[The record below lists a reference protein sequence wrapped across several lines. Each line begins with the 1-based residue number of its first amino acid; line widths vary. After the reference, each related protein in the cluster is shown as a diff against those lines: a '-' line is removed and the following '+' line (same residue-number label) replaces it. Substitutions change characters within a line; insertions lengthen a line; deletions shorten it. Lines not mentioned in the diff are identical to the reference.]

1 MSTARSVAKNTFS
14 IAFSNIAAKIIAIL
28 IAVYMARY
36 LGVEDF
42 GKYNFIITYLLLFG
56 FIAGFGLDSVVIRD
70 ISKNP
75 TEARRIMSNAV
86 VIRIL
91 TSLVAI
97 LLAIIAIRVLQYPAD
112 MIFYV
117 QLVSAVLLVQGL
129 SYLFESLFQAN
140 MKMEYATV
148 SIIVPKVI
156 FAVAIYYLITNNF
169 GLTQILLAYLF
180 SELTR
185 TIISFMYSQ
194 KILKYRLQ
202 IERVTCKDLIR
213 KSLPFVLGYGLFMLY
228 HRFDILMLSMMKGD
242 VAVGLYSAAY
252 KLTESL
258 LFIPGALAAT
268 LMPVMA
274 KQFDRDKDKLNYT
287 YKLGIRYILMLILPI
302 TIGGAILGDRII
314 STVYG
319 EEFLNSIVVFKV
331 LTITIIFNS
340 LTSIQTA
347 VLVAA
352 NKQQLNNIS
361 VSACAVLNIILN
373 LLLIPQYSYAGAAI
387 ATLISVV
394 VLYLFGFYF
403 VHRIFR
409 MQPLNLES
417 FKYVLAS
424 IAMGIVVVRLETD
437 LVTQIMAGAIIYVF
451 FVLLLKGF
459 TRSDLAAMKNL
470 KRR

>member
-28 IAVYMARY
+28 IAVYLARY

-42 GKYNFIITYLLLFG
+42 GKYNFIITYLMLFG

-91 TSLVAI
+91 TSLIAI

-112 MIFYV
+112 TIFYI
-117 QLVSAVLLVQGL
+117 QLVSAVLLAQGL

-148 SIIVPKVI
+148 SIIVPKII
-156 FAVAIYYLITNNF
+156 FAIAIYYLIRNNF
-169 GLTQILLAYLF
+169 GLAQILLAYLF
-180 SELTR
+180 SELAR
-185 TIISFMYSQ
+185 TIISFTYSQ

-242 VAVGLYSAAY
+242 AAVGLYSAAY

-287 YKLGIRYILMLILPI
+287 YKLGIRYILMMILPI
-302 TIGGAILGDRII
+302 TIGGVILGDRII

-331 LTITIIFNS
+331 LTFTIIFNS

-373 LLLIPQYSYAGAAI
+373 LLLIPQYSYAGAAV

-394 VLYLFGFYF
+394 FLYLFGFYF
-403 VHRIFR
+403 VHHNFRI
-409 MQPLNLES
+409 QPLDMES

-424 IAMGIVVVRLETD
+424 IAMGIVVLQLETN
-437 LVTQIMAGAIIYVF
+437 LVTQIIAGAIIYVF

-459 TRSDLAAMKNL
+459 TRSDLAVIRNL

>member
-1 MSTARSVAKNTFS
+1 MSTVRSVFKNTFFISFSS
-14 IAFSNIAAKIIAIL
+14 ITVKIIALFIS
-28 IAVYMARY
+28 VYLARY

-42 GKYNFIITYLLLFG
+42 GKYNFIITYLMLFG
-56 FIAGFGLDSVVIRD
+56 FIATFGLDSVIIRD

-75 TEARRIMSNAV
+75 TEATRIMSNALT
-86 VIRIL
+86 IRIL
-91 TSLVAI
+91 TSV
-97 LLAIIAIRVLQYPAD
+97 IAIFFAIVVIRTLKYPAD
-112 MIFYV
+112 TIFFIH
-117 QLVSAVLLVQGL
+117 LISSVLLFQGL
-129 SYLFESLFQAN
+129 GYLFESFFQAK
-140 MKMEYATV
+140 MKMEYAAL
-148 SIIVPKVI
+148 SIIASKLI
-156 FAVAIYYLITNNF
+156 FAISVYYIIINNF
-169 GLTQILLAYLF
+169 GLTEILMAYLL

-185 TIISFMYSQ
+185 AIISFICSQ

-202 IERVTCKDLIR
+202 LEIITFKNLIQ

-242 VAVGLYSAAY
+242 AAVGLYSAAY

-287 YKLGIRYILMLILPI
+287 YKLGIRYILMMILPI
-302 TIGGAILGDRII
+302 TIGGVILGDRII

-331 LTITIIFNS
+331 LTFTIIFNS

-373 LLLIPQYSYAGAAI
+373 LLLIPQYSYAGAAV

-394 VLYLFGFYF
+394 FLYLFGFYF
-403 VHRIFR
+403 VHHNFRI
-409 MQPLNLES
+409 QPLDMES

-424 IAMGIVVVRLETD
+424 IAMGIVVLQLETN
-437 LVTQIMAGAIIYVF
+437 LVTQIIAGAIIYVF

-459 TRSDLAAMKNL
+459 TRSDLAVIRNL

>member
-1 MSTARSVAKNTFS
+1 
-14 IAFSNIAAKIIAIL
+14 
-28 IAVYMARY
+28 
-36 LGVEDF
+36 
-42 GKYNFIITYLLLFG
+42 
-56 FIAGFGLDSVVIRD
+56 
-70 ISKNP
+70 
-75 TEARRIMSNAV
+75 
-86 VIRIL
+86 
-91 TSLVAI
+91 
-97 LLAIIAIRVLQYPAD
+97 
-112 MIFYV
+112 
-117 QLVSAVLLVQGL
+117 
-129 SYLFESLFQAN
+129 
-140 MKMEYATV
+140 MEYATV
-148 SIIVPKVI
+148 SIIVPKII
-156 FAVAIYYLITNNF
+156 FAIAIYYLIRNNF
-169 GLTQILLAYLF
+169 GLAQILLAYLF
-180 SELTR
+180 SELAR
-185 TIISFMYSQ
+185 TIISFTYSQ

-242 VAVGLYSAAY
+242 AAVGLYSAAY

-287 YKLGIRYILMLILPI
+287 YKLGIRYILMMILPI
-302 TIGGAILGDRII
+302 TIGGVILGDRII

-331 LTITIIFNS
+331 LTFTIIFNS

-373 LLLIPQYSYAGAAI
+373 LLLIPQYSYAGAAV

-394 VLYLFGFYF
+394 FLYLFGFYF
-403 VHRIFR
+403 VHHNFRI
-409 MQPLNLES
+409 QPLDMES

-424 IAMGIVVVRLETD
+424 IAMGIVVLQLETN
-437 LVTQIMAGAIIYVF
+437 LVTQIIAGAIIYVF

-459 TRSDLAAMKNL
+459 TRSDLAVIRNL